1 MNSKIK
7 IAQGYVFLKPFNEI
21 YIPTYVQNLLIKNFC
36 EQKKFLLNLSVNE
49 QNIKNCWMELF
60 SIVNNKNIKV
70 IVMTSIYMLPDNIKD
85 FKRFCDAI
93 KKNKKEFFFIF
104 ENVSST
110 NLKELKNLRKKFHTY
125 KKLNKII

>member
-93 KKNKKEFFFIF
+93 KKK
-104 ENVSST
+104 
-110 NLKELKNLRKKFHTY
+110 
-125 KKLNKII
+125 

>member
-7 IAQGYVFLKPFNEI
+7 FAQGYVFLKPFNEI

-104 ENVSST
+104 ENVSSN
-110 NLKELKNLRKKFHTY
+110 NLKELKNLRKKFHIY

>member
-7 IAQGYVFLKPFNEI
+7 IAQGYVFLRPFNEI

-85 FKRFCDAI
+85 FKRVCDAI